1 MFLFPEVYQGDMVV
15 HEKETLGGSRKQVM
29 AKEMATKV
37 EDIKVEIDK
46 LSEKIARRIE
56 KLERQTG
63 GEPVIMYRHDPVI
76 REAISKIRGLYR
88 KGEEICMRYH
98 LGEKTCRIFR
108 DEPAIVRRLELS
120 EEDLVH

>member
-1 MFLFPEVYQGDMVV
+1 M
-15 HEKETLGGSRKQVM
+15 KQVM
-29 AKEMATKV
+29 AKKMATKI
-37 EDIKVEIDK
+37 EDIKVEINQ

-56 KLERQTG
+56 KLEKQTG
-63 GEPVIMYRHDPVI
+63 GEPVIMYRHDPII

-88 KGEEICMRYH
+88 KGEEICARYH

-108 DEPAIVRRLELS
+108 DEPAIIRRLELS